1 MSEPRDDSEKAAD
14 DAAKERP
21 AEGQPSGAEA
31 AQGTAAASDSEAAA
45 ARAAAEAKAAAVHAA
60 AGSEA
65 NAGAVQ
71 QPADIAKTA
80 PAPAAEGEKPA
91 KAPLSDEEKA
101 AMKAAALEK
110 AAAAKAAKAAAAAAG
125 GPAAAAA
132 TGDKPAAAEKPAA
145 PAGKLKHEEDP
156 NKPIWEKDPVAPEWQ
171 DGSADPLTSALKEE
185 FGDAIES
192 ARIFAG
198 DLTFQVRRDAIADV
212 STSLKGSHKF
222 TYLVDIC
229 GADYPKR
236 EPRFDVVYHLYSFEA
251 NRRVRLKVV
260 TDEATPVPTVSHVWR
275 AANWPER
282 EVYDMYGV
290 RFANHPDMTRILLW
304 EGFNGY
310 PLRKDF
316 PVEGIDTGSAI
327 YPEYYEETAGP
338 VVGTGTGWKPAKP
351 PEPPTPTSPATP
363 PAGTKPAPPE
373 PS

>member
-1 MSEPRDDSEKAAD
+1 MVADPR
-14 DAAKERP
+14 
-21 AEGQPSGAEA
+21 
-31 AQGTAAASDSEAAA
+31 
-45 ARAAAEAKAAAVHAA
+45 
-60 AGSEA
+60 
-65 NAGAVQ
+65 
-71 QPADIAKTA
+71 
-80 PAPAAEGEKPA
+80 
-91 KAPLSDEEKA
+91 
-101 AMKAAALEK
+101 ALEK

-125 GPAAAAA
+125 GAAPA
-132 TGDKPAAAEKPAA
+132 GDKPAA
-145 PAGKLKHEEDP
+145 PAGEKPAAKPKHEEDP

-171 DGSADPLTSALKEE
+171 DGSADPLAAALKEQ

-192 ARIFAG
+192 ARIFAA

-212 STSLKGSHKF
+212 ASFLKGAHKF

-229 GADYPKR
+229 GVDYPKR
-236 EPRFDVVYHLYSFEA
+236 EPRFEVVYHLYSFAA
-251 NRRVRLKVV
+251 NRRVRLRVS

-282 EVYDMYGV
+282 EVYDMFGV

-351 PEPPTPTSPATP
+351 PEPPTPGTP